1 MMMPAEPP
9 NAERFAALFRLH
21 YRDIH
26 LFARRRVGEDAAQ
39 EVVAETFLVAWRR
52 LADVPDPS
60 LPWLYQVARYEVAA
74 LTRKVAREGRL
85 RLVLSHIVA
94 TQPEDHPVDRG
105 HEVSRVGRAF
115 LQLNPSEQEILRL
128 AAWEELSSKDGA
140 QVLGCTVAAYRVRL
154 HRARRRLASLAEIE
168 DPRAD
173 APGGNT
179 RPLITATE
187 STGPIAISTDRTEEV
202 R

>member
-1 MMMPAEPP
+1 MMRAELPD
-9 NAERFAALFRLH
+9 AERFAALFRLH
-21 YRDIH
+21 YRDV
-26 LFARRRVGEDAAQ
+26 LSFARRRVGEDAAQ

-52 LADVPDPS
+52 LTDVPDPA

-74 LTRKVAREGRL
+74 LSRNVAREGRL
-85 RLVLSHIVA
+85 RLALSHIVA
-94 TQPEDHPVDRG
+94 SQPEDHRIDRA

-115 LQLNPSEQEILRL
+115 LQLNPSDQEILRL

-154 HRARRRLASLAEIE
+154 HRARRRLARLTEIE
-168 DPRAD
+168 DPRAK
-173 APGGNT
+173 APGGAVRT
-179 RPLITATE
+179 FITTTE
-187 STGPIAISTDRTEEV
+187 SAGPIALSTDRTEEA